1 MRVRRVSHLMKK
13 VVRSPGIGR
22 ERALT
27 TTEQVSALTHLVNSL
42 EVLSNE
48 RDPRNAVLSDWDLL
62 RERYTWASRPVQ
74 QALGFVSRPGVSRA
88 IHLARAAAALSLL
101 IPKTSRGHRVTA
113 GAFLSLSS
121 AITNPR
127 QYFGTD
133 GSDQVAFMVQGVAAL
148 ARSQDDRPEVV
159 DACLWLVGIQSSLS
173 YATAGLAKLAGPLWR
188 SGEAL
193 PMVLRTEAYGD
204 GASYALA
211 KRYPRITRAVGTGV
225 IVLECA
231 FPLVFAFKGR
241 LTVPMLATTTTF
253 HVVNGRVMGLS
264 RFVWAF
270 LSTYP
275 AVLYVT
281 QSTPRAIETGGAD
294 VHGQQK

>member
-1 MRVRRVSHLMKK
+1 MRRVSHLMKK
-13 VVRSPGIGR
+13 AFRSPRIGR

-42 EVLSNE
+42 EVLANE
-48 RDPRNAVLSDWDLL
+48 RDPRNAVLADWDLL
-62 RERYTWASRPVQ
+62 RERYAWAPRPVQ
-74 QALGFVSRPGVSRA
+74 RALGLVARPGVSRA
-88 IHLARAAAALSLL
+88 IHLARAAAAVSLL
-101 IPKTSRGHRVTA
+101 IPGTPRGHRVAT

-121 AITNPR
+121 AVTNPR

-148 ARSQDDRPEVV
+148 ARSQDTRPAIV
-159 DACLWLVGIQSSLS
+159 DACLWFVGVQSALS
-173 YATAGLAKLAGPLWR
+173 YATAGVAKLAGPQWR
-188 SGEAL
+188 NGEAL
-193 PMVLRTEAYGD
+193 PLVLRTEAYGD

-211 KRYPRITRAVGTGV
+211 KRYPRVTRAVGAGV
-225 IVLECA
+225 IVVECA
-231 FPLVFAFKGR
+231 VPLVFAGKGR
-241 LTVPMLATTTTF
+241 LTVPMLATTATF

-281 QSTPRAIETGGAD
+281 QSTGRASGTGGAD
-294 VHGQQK
+294 VHGR